1 MAEEIIS
8 IEPATGA
15 ELWRGQVGDVD
26 AAAARARA
34 ALRKWAGES
43 HTKRIELVRRFAN
56 QVRKRAEPFA
66 ELIARETGKPLWEAR
81 TEVEA
86 VIGKVDISVQAYGER
101 TGSKKLDSALQGSAA
116 LRHKPHGVMAVLGP
130 YNFPAHLPNGH
141 IVPALIAGNTVIF
154 KPSEKTPAVGAF
166 LVKCFHA
173 AKIPE
178 GVIQCLI
185 GGPAEGKAL
194 VEHADVDG
202 VLFTGSAR
210 AGIAINRR
218 LADNPGK
225 IVALEM
231 GGNNPLVIV
240 DTPKVEDAAALIIQS
255 AFTTAGQRCTAARRL
270 IVVDSMFDKI
280 VPAVKALA
288 ERLVVGEPFADPQPF
303 MGPVIDNG
311 TADLLMESFVALISR
326 GGTPLL
332 PMRRPQ
338 AELPFLT
345 PSLID
350 ATEMTDRPDIELF
363 GPLLQ
368 VVRVADLDAAIA
380 EANATRYGLSASLI
394 GGSPA
399 DYEHFWNEIRAGII
413 NWNRPTNG
421 ASSAAP
427 FGGIGLSGNHR
438 PAAFY
443 AADYCAYPVASTSME
458 QPRASLG
465 VGLADSDPIA
475 PKVWRKGDKAGSQG

>member
-1 MAEEIIS
+1 LADEIIS
-8 IEPATGA
+8 TEPATGV
-15 ELWRGQVGDVD
+15 ELWRGKVGDV
-26 AAAARARA
+26 AAAVALAREAAIQWAR
-34 ALRKWAGES
+34 ES
-43 HTKRIELVRRFAN
+43 HTRRIELVRRFAN
-56 QVRKRAEPFA
+56 QVRKQAEPFA

-86 VIGKVDISVQAYGER
+86 VIGKVEISVKAYGER
-101 TGSKKLDSALQGSAA
+101 TGAKKLDSALQGHAG

-141 IVPALIAGNTVIF
+141 IVPALIAGNAVIF
-154 KPSEKTPAVGAF
+154 KPSEKTPAVGEF

-173 AKIPE
+173 AKIPA
-178 GVIQCLI
+178 GVVQCLI

-194 VEHADVDG
+194 VEHPGIDG

-218 LADNPGK
+218 LADDPGK

-231 GGNNPLVIV
+231 GGNNPIVVI
-240 DTPKVEDAAALIIQS
+240 DTPKIEDAAALVIQS

-270 IVVDSMFDKI
+270 IAVDSMFDSL
-280 VPAVKALA
+280 VLAVKALA
-288 ERLVVGEPFADPQPF
+288 ERLIVGEPFADPQPF

-311 TADLLMESFVALISR
+311 SAELLLESFVALIAR
-326 GGTPLL
+326 GATPIL
-332 PMRRPQ
+332 PMRRL
-338 AELPFLT
+338 ADDRPFLT
-345 PSLID
+345 PGLLD
-350 ATEMTDRPDIELF
+350 ATGMADRPDIELF

-368 VVRVADLDAAIA
+368 AIRVKDLDEAIV

-394 GGSPA
+394 GGTPA
-399 DYEHFWNEIRAGII
+399 DYEKFWSEIRAGII

-427 FGGIGLSGNHR
+427 FGGVGLSGNHR
-438 PAAFY
+438 PAAYY
-443 AADYCAYPVASTSME
+443 AADYCAYPVASAAVD
-458 QPRASLG
+458 QPRALMG
-465 VGLADSDPIA
+465 VGFAETEPVA
-475 PKVWRKGDKAGSQG
+475 AATWRKGKTAQ